1 MYANVDESQTTVDE
15 CRGVFRQV
23 QRNVD
28 ECRRI
33 IIFSSD
39 SKKSDTWLIQI
50 FNFVA
55 ISVII
60 APQNVITPYISK
72 TNLPIVSLNVR
83 ELELN

>member
-1 MYANVDESQTTVDE
+1 MYANVDESQTNVDE

-28 ECRRI
+28 ECRQI
-33 IIFSSD
+33 MIFSSD
-39 SKKSDTWLIQI
+39 SKKSDRWLLQI

-60 APQNVITPYISK
+60 VPQNVINPYISK
-72 TNLPIVSLNVR
+72 THLPFVSLIVR